1 MEPAELDISQE
12 IWKMFGKDRRTYV
25 DRDVFSD
32 DEDMEADAT
41 ALEREEKM
49 RCVCF
54 FVVCFWNG
62 NRCVDDC
69 VLIFSARIAKREEMA
84 ALEEERRHE
93 EEKRQRKKERER
105 AMARGR

>member
-12 IWKMFGKDRRTYV
+12 IWKMFGKDRRAYV

-54 FVVCFWNG
+54 LLCVFGTGTVVLTTAF
-62 NRCVDDC
+62 
-69 VLIFSARIAKREEMA
+69 
-84 ALEEERRHE
+84 
-93 EEKRQRKKERER
+93 
-105 AMARGR
+105 